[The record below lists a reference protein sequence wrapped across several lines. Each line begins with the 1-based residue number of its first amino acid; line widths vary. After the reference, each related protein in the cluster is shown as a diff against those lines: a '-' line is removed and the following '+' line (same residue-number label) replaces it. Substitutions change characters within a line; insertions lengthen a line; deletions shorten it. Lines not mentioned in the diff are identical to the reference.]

1 MPASED
7 KDTGKLRTAM
17 EDEAPARRSPH
28 SRAQLDLPPAAG
40 PHLSLQ
46 RASPKADPAKPQ
58 ATTILRKSL
67 RCCAMFPRA
76 RSRELHAVFAPRA
89 NMECG
94 SRMLRRSRVRAPLF
108 SARPG
113 RSPFRFQKGKA
124 SPWYI

>member
-1 MPASED
+1 MPASDD

-40 PHLSLQ
+40 PHLSPQ

-67 RCCAMFPRA
+67 RCGAMFPRA

-94 SRMLRRSRVRAPLF
+94 SRMLRRSRGAPLKI

-113 RSPFRFQKGKA
+113 HTKLQSA
-124 SPWYI
+124 

>member
-1 MPASED
+1 MPASDD

-17 EDEAPARRSPH
+17 EDEAPARYSPH

-40 PHLSLQ
+40 PHLSPQ

-67 RCCAMFPRA
+67 RCCTTFHRA
-76 RSRELHAVFAPRA
+76 RSRELHAVFAARA
-89 NMECG
+89 IMECG
-94 SRMLRRSRVRAPLF
+94 SRMLRRSRGASLNF

-113 RSPFRFQKGKA
+113 RSPFRL
-124 SPWYI
+124 S